1 MLLLRQYVRQ
11 GQNTMKILLI
21 EDNARLIERVK
32 HHLRGSF
39 VVDAVTTG
47 AAGLAQAEKIRY
59 KAIIL
64 DLNLPDMDGKDV
76 CDQLRQAGNYTPI
89 IVVSG
94 IQDAESRVTLLNA
107 GADDFLVKPFNPAE
121 LIARIHSLIR
131 RHHVEYDQHIL
142 KVKDLTVDINRRE
155 VHRSGNPIPLRRK
168 EFDILEY
175 LITNRGHAVSRAM
188 ILSHVW
194 DSTEA
199 TWQKTIDVHI
209 KHLRDKID
217 RPYET
222 ALIKTA
228 YGVGYMIDDAVDAI

>member
-1 MLLLRQYVRQ
+1 
-11 GQNTMKILLI
+11 MKILLI

-32 HHLRGSF
+32 HHLHNYF
-39 VVDAVTTG
+39 TVDATTTG
-47 AAGLAQAEKIRY
+47 AAGLVQAEKIHY

-64 DLNLPDMDGKDV
+64 DLNLPDMDGKEI
-76 CDQLRQAGNYTPI
+76 CELLRSEGNNTPI

-94 IQDAESRVTLLNA
+94 IQDADIRVALLNA

-142 KVKDLTVDINRRE
+142 TIKDLKIDINRRE
-155 VHRSGNPIPLRRK
+155 VQRGGIPVPLRRK

-175 LITNRGHAVSRAM
+175 LITNRGHAVTRSM

-194 DSTEA
+194 DSSDA

-217 RPYET
+217 RPYDT

-228 YGVGYMIDDAVDAI
+228 YGVGYMIDDAVDVM